1 MDNPE
6 WLDNPELKCF
16 VFALMFIKIFTL
28 ADALLCRN
36 IFRMIY
42 CGVDVSK
49 NLREENHSTAIPAV
63 IRFFQTNK
71 QLIM

>member
-1 MDNPE
+1 
-6 WLDNPELKCF
+6 
-16 VFALMFIKIFTL
+16 MFIKIFTL

-36 IFRMIY
+36 IFRLIY
-42 CGVDVSK
+42 CSVDVSE